1 MRMTRALILL
11 FPGQSSRDDGMFQR
25 LDVLSP
31 GRGDAARRRVEARLG
46 HAVGEFNSNR
56 EIQIAV
62 HELNLTYLDLFLE
75 SGLPVA
81 ASAGLS
87 LGEYA
92 HLVAIG
98 ALTAEDSRDLVAQRG
113 TAYDLGPSGCMA
125 AVHPI
130 DPAEAIDLC
139 ADICVLLDDPEAL
152 AVSNF
157 NSPRQ
162 CVVAGRTDAVEVFLS
177 AAESRYFAIGRI
189 IESRICM
196 HMRRF
201 RPAAVPFASALKS
214 VMWQTHSQ
222 PYWPN
227 VLAQPVT
234 HADAKVF
241 SDCLTRHVYQP
252 VLWRQTLEAFHAL
265 HSDAVFVEV
274 GPLQILSRMIG
285 RRWLPQATVFSLDAP
300 DAGNPLALKRTLEA
314 IHDAVAA

>member
-1 MRMTRALILL
+1 MTRPLILL
-11 FPGQSSRDDGMFQR
+11 FPGQSSRDDAMFQR
-25 LDVLSP
+25 LDALSP
-31 GRGDAARRRVEARLG
+31 GRGGAARGRVETRLG
-46 HAVGEFNSNR
+46 HAVGEFGSNR

-62 HELNLTYLDLFLE
+62 HELNLAYLDLFLE
-75 SGLPVA
+75 SGLPVT

-92 HLVAIG
+92 HLVSIG
-98 ALTAEDSRDLVAQRG
+98 ALSAEDSRDLVAQRG
-113 TAYDLGPSGCMA
+113 AAYDRGPSGCMA

-130 DPAEAIDLC
+130 GPAEAIDLC

-157 NSPRQ
+157 NSPTQ

-177 AAESRYFAIGRI
+177 AAESRFFAIGRI

-201 RPAAVPFASALKS
+201 RPAATYFASALKS
-214 VMWQTHSQ
+214 AMWRTPSQ
-222 PYWPN
+222 SYWPN
-227 VLAQPVT
+227 VLAQPVA
-234 HADAKVF
+234 HADAKTF

-274 GPLQILSRMIG
+274 GPLQVLSRMMG
-285 RRWLPQATVFSLDAP
+285 RRWLPRATVFSLDAP
-300 DAGNPLALKRTLEA
+300 QTDNPPFLERTLEA